1 MEIIKNKLMKILLS
15 IAMIISAL
23 GLGLVLMPGVAAAAE
38 VTPDGTYT
46 SNDGYYLYTVTDG
59 KAQITKYSAGTETTP
74 LTIPSTLT
82 VTVMGVETT
91 SIVTGLAE
99 KSFSGKYASVTIPEG
114 IVSIGLVPFYSCS
127 SLTSIQV
134 DVNNVNYSS
143 IGGLLYDKAGTTLIE
158 CPRSI
163 TSVSIPENV
172 TRIGDSAFQGCS
184 KLTGITLPSSVTS
197 IGDSAFRSCSKL
209 TSITLPQS
217 VTSIGERAFQSCSKL
232 TGITLPQSVTIIG
245 DSTFNCCYALTS
257 ITLSQ
262 SVTSIGSNAFESCFA
277 LTGITLPQS
286 ITSIGPYAFS
296 HCEALTSIT
305 LPQSVTSIGD
315 CAFSSCLFLTGIQV
329 DVNNLNYKSIDGV
342 LYNSA
347 GTTLV
352 ACPAGLTGAFTV
364 LEGVTGIGFGAF
376 EGCWNLTGI
385 TLPSSVTSIGDEA
398 FYRCESATS
407 INIPQGVISIGKYG
421 FYMCSNLTSISLP
434 ASVTSIA
441 GDTFQLCTNV
451 TTLTVD
457 HANAEYKSI
466 NNLLLNK
473 AGTCLIWG
481 SGGLTSVDIPQ
492 GVTSIGDY
500 AFCYNTPL
508 TSVTIPEGV
517 TSIGDYAFSMT
528 NITSI
533 SIPEGV
539 TSIGDSAFS
548 LTKLTG
554 SLSIPQS
561 VTSIGYFAFSNS
573 QSAVTSVTFNSAT
586 TIIYDDENTIPA
598 TAKIIGYNPSTA
610 KDYATKY
617 GRTFEVLTIK
627 TVTGVTTL
635 SAINVANGTTLVNA
649 GLPSTVQATFSDAS
663 TQAIDVTW
671 DGGSPAYNAN
681 TAGTYT
687 FRGTLANL
695 PTGVTNPNSVT
706 ATVNVIVAPD
716 DNKPNYTVG
725 IGTLSGGS
733 ITASPTTATA
743 DTTIELTITPDTG
756 RRLQAGSLKYND
768 GTDHT
773 ITGTSFTMPAA
784 NVTVTAVF
792 EQISALAL
800 TAGTVTAAPG
810 AVINVPINLT
820 SSGEVVAL
828 GFELSYDHSLLTYN
842 QTSLGSGAAG
852 FTIFDF
858 ISGNNEAVNLYN
870 MTNTPF
876 PGGTDST
883 IATMRF
889 TVANAASPGAA
900 CVLGLNGVV
909 LSDAQGNEITAKT
922 VNNGQFS
929 IPGQEKTVIGV
940 TTLSAITVAN
950 GTELANAGLPSTV
963 QAILSDTSTQ
973 AIDVI
978 WDGGTPAYSAITAG
992 TYTFSGTLANLPTS
1006 VTNPANVTANVDVV
1020 VAPGAGVVLTGIV
1033 ITTPATKL
1041 TYAAGDPLD
1050 LSGLVVTGTYSDN
1063 STQEVTVTEANVTGF
1078 NSTVIATDQVLT
1090 INVDG
1095 KTATYTVQ
1103 IVEATGATDY
1113 TYTVTNGQAQITGYT
1128 GAGGDIVI
1136 PSSLDGVPVT
1146 SIGDNAFY
1154 SCTGITSIS
1163 LPSTLTSIGAYAFK
1177 GCKYLVSMNIP
1188 QNITS
1193 IGEGAFYNCYV
1204 LEGHITIP
1212 EGTTDI
1218 TKTFMGCKK
1227 LSGISLPSTLTSI
1240 GNSAIRGCMSLE
1252 SIIIPQG
1259 VTSIGD
1265 SAFYEDN
1272 ALTSINL
1279 PEGLLTIGLG
1289 AFMGCGLTS
1298 ISIPQSVTSVGQN
1311 AFQGGIT
1318 SGSNLSTITF
1328 ISATTTIFDT
1338 EYTIPAA
1345 TTIIGFAGSTAQ
1357 AYATKYSRTFE
1368 VLTIKT
1374 VTGVTT
1380 LSAINVANGTELA
1393 NAGLPSTVQAIL
1405 SDNSIQAIDVTWDG
1419 GTPAYNAITAGTY
1432 TFSGTLANLP
1442 TGVTNPNSVTA
1453 TVNVIVAPDDNKPNY
1468 TVGIGTLS
1476 GGSITASPTTATA
1489 DTTIELTVTP
1499 DTGRQ
1504 LQAGS
1509 LKYNDGTDHVI
1520 TGTSFTMPAANVT
1533 VTALFEQIP
1542 ASTPVYTVSPVA
1554 DPAYALGITDDGINK
1569 MTVNAGIS
1577 GFKYF
1582 AVNITPVISHSG
1594 LEAVVFTHLR
1604 NGVQLSINVTKAD
1617 FDLVNSAQAGF
1628 NVQQG
1633 DVVKVYIVDDLT
1645 NAVDNNPVILQ

>member
-184 KLTGITLPSSVTS
+184 KLTGITLPQSITS
-197 IGDSAFRSCSKL
+197 IGDSTFGGCS
-209 TSITLPQS
+209 
-217 VTSIGERAFQSCSKL
+217 AL
-232 TGITLPQSVTIIG
+232 TGITLPQSVISIG
-245 DSTFNCCYALTS
+245 DR
-257 ITLSQ
+257 
-262 SVTSIGSNAFESCFA
+262 AFDYCTA
-277 LTGITLPQS
+277 LTG
-286 ITSIGPYAFS
+286 
-296 HCEALTSIT
+296 IT

-329 DVNNLNYKSIDGV
+329 DVNNLNYKSIDGA

-376 EGCWNLTGI
+376 EGCWNLTSI

-407 INIPQGVISIGKYG
+407 INLPQGVISIGKYG

-457 HANAEYKSI
+457 PANAEYKSI

-473 AGTCLIWG
+473 AGTSLIWC
-481 SGGLTSVDIPQ
+481 SGG
-492 GVTSIGDY
+492 
-500 AFCYNTPL
+500 L

-617 GRTFEVLTIK
+617 SRTFEALTTK

-635 SAINVANGTTLVNA
+635 GAINVANGTT
-649 GLPSTVQATFSDAS
+649 
-663 TQAIDVTW
+663 
-671 DGGSPAYNAN
+671 
-681 TAGTYT
+681 
-687 FRGTLANL
+687 
-695 PTGVTNPNSVT
+695 
-706 ATVNVIVAPD
+706 
-716 DNKPNYTVG
+716 
-725 IGTLSGGS
+725 
-733 ITASPTTATA
+733 
-743 DTTIELTITPDTG
+743 
-756 RRLQAGSLKYND
+756 
-768 GTDHT
+768 
-773 ITGTSFTMPAA
+773 
-784 NVTVTAVF
+784 
-792 EQISALAL
+792 
-800 TAGTVTAAPG
+800 
-810 AVINVPINLT
+810 
-820 SSGEVVAL
+820 
-828 GFELSYDHSLLTYN
+828 
-842 QTSLGSGAAG
+842 
-852 FTIFDF
+852 
-858 ISGNNEAVNLYN
+858 
-870 MTNTPF
+870 
-876 PGGTDST
+876 
-883 IATMRF
+883 
-889 TVANAASPGAA
+889 
-900 CVLGLNGVV
+900 
-909 LSDAQGNEITAKT
+909 
-922 VNNGQFS
+922 
-929 IPGQEKTVIGV
+929 
-940 TTLSAITVAN
+940 
-950 GTELANAGLPSTV
+950 
-963 QAILSDTSTQ
+963 
-973 AIDVI
+973 
-978 WDGGTPAYSAITAG
+978 
-992 TYTFSGTLANLPTS
+992 
-1006 VTNPANVTANVDVV
+1006 
-1020 VAPGAGVVLTGIV
+1020 
-1033 ITTPATKL
+1033 
-1041 TYAAGDPLD
+1041 
-1050 LSGLVVTGTYSDN
+1050 
-1063 STQEVTVTEANVTGF
+1063 
-1078 NSTVIATDQVLT
+1078 
-1090 INVDG
+1090 
-1095 KTATYTVQ
+1095 
-1103 IVEATGATDY
+1103 
-1113 TYTVTNGQAQITGYT
+1113 
-1128 GAGGDIVI
+1128 
-1136 PSSLDGVPVT
+1136 
-1146 SIGDNAFY
+1146 
-1154 SCTGITSIS
+1154 
-1163 LPSTLTSIGAYAFK
+1163 
-1177 GCKYLVSMNIP
+1177 
-1188 QNITS
+1188 
-1193 IGEGAFYNCYV
+1193 
-1204 LEGHITIP
+1204 
-1212 EGTTDI
+1212 
-1218 TKTFMGCKK
+1218 
-1227 LSGISLPSTLTSI
+1227 
-1240 GNSAIRGCMSLE
+1240 
-1252 SIIIPQG
+1252 
-1259 VTSIGD
+1259 
-1265 SAFYEDN
+1265 
-1272 ALTSINL
+1272 
-1279 PEGLLTIGLG
+1279 
-1289 AFMGCGLTS
+1289 
-1298 ISIPQSVTSVGQN
+1298 
-1311 AFQGGIT
+1311 
-1318 SGSNLSTITF
+1318 
-1328 ISATTTIFDT
+1328 
-1338 EYTIPAA
+1338 
-1345 TTIIGFAGSTAQ
+1345 
-1357 AYATKYSRTFE
+1357 
-1368 VLTIKT
+1368 
-1374 VTGVTT
+1374 
-1380 LSAINVANGTELA
+1380 LA

-1405 SDNSIQAIDVTWDG
+1405 SDNSTQAIDVIWDNG
-1419 GTPAYNAITAGTY
+1419 SPAYNANTAGTY

-1476 GGSITASPTTATA
+1476 GGSITASSTTATA
-1489 DTTIELTVTP
+1489 DTIIELTITP
-1499 DTGRQ
+1499 AAGRQ

-1509 LKYNDGTDHVI
+1509 LKYNDGTDHAI

-1533 VTALFEQIP
+1533 VTAVFEQQIP
-1542 ASTPVYTVSPVA
+1542 
-1554 DPAYALGITDDGINK
+1554 DPALTAGTVTAAPGAVINVPINLTSSGEVVALGFELSYDHSLLTYNQTCLGSGAAGFTIFDFISGNNEAVNLYNMTNTPFPSGTDSTIATMRFTVANAASPGAACVLGLNGIVLSDAQGNEITAK
-1569 MTVNAGIS
+1569 TVN
-1577 GFKYF
+1577 
-1582 AVNITPVISHSG
+1582 
-1594 LEAVVFTHLR
+1594 
-1604 NGVQLSINVTKAD
+1604 NGQFSIPGQEKQLSA
-1617 FDLVNSAQAGF
+1617 
-1628 NVQQG
+1628 
-1633 DVVKVYIVDDLT
+1633 
-1645 NAVDNNPVILQ
+1645 